1 VPSQAAELPQTATL
15 SYNLSMEKVRLGGMA
30 LENGVLVQGPTAWA
44 CAVRLPSGEL
54 RVVARK
60 KRFQASRVRSPLLRG
75 PARLAEA
82 FSVLPGIRRALPEA
96 RLPFQRPRVRA
107 AFLVSSLA
115 VRLLRSSPRAGSL
128 GNELSSVALA
138 IVPAAVSL
146 RGSELTAYHGAEHA
160 TIGSYEHGEPRG
172 RVHERCGSNLIAP
185 LLAGS
190 IVVNVLASRL
200 PWRYRSA
207 ARLGGQV
214 AAVAVSSELLA
225 WALAHPDE
233 PLSHAIR
240 RPGLELQLHLATAEP
255 SPEQLEVARAAL
267 DACLA
272 LEQEQG

>member
-1 VPSQAAELPQTATL
+1 MSLPETASL
-15 SYNLSMEKVRLGGMA
+15 SYNVSMSGDEKVRLGGMA

-44 CAVRLPSGEL
+44 CAVRLPSGEV
-54 RVVARK
+54 RVAARR

-82 FSVLPGIRRALPEA
+82 FAVLPGVRRALPEA
-96 RLPFQRPRVRA
+96 RLPFTRPRVRA
-107 AFLVSSLA
+107 AFLASSLA

-128 GNELSSVALA
+128 ANELSTVALA
-138 IVPAAVSL
+138 ILPVAASF

-160 TIGSYEHGEPRG
+160 TIGSYEHDEPRT
-172 RVHERCGSNLIAP
+172 RIHERCGSNLIAP
-185 LLAGS
+185 MLAGS
-190 IVVNVLASRL
+190 VVASMLAERL
-200 PWRYRSA
+200 PRR
-207 ARLGGQV
+207 ARRLARVGGQV

-233 PLSHAIR
+233 PLSRAIR

-272 LEQEQG
+272 LEHEQD